1 MSPGFPGF
9 FGVRVVFLWPSRFF
23 IGLER
28 FAMGKPGLWRFGA
41 GSLLDLPGLGE
52 DFDASKLPL

>member
-1 MSPGFPGF
+1 M
-9 FGVRVVFLWPSRFF
+9 RVVFLWSSRFF